1 MRAPGCDPV
10 ATVVW
15 SDRARCIS
23 LAEMRRHGITR
34 KEQASMPN
42 RISRLLK
49 HGVQRTLS
57 IAILGVALAVWAAP
71 RAASAASLVEVTN
84 FGRNPTGLR
93 MFLYVPDTVKP
104 RPAVLVAV
112 HFCTGSGPTFFSG
125 TEFASLA
132 NQHGFIVIYPSA
144 TRAGSCF
151 DVSSP
156 QALTHNGNSDPVGIV
171 SMVQYV
177 LQTFGADATR
187 VFVTG
192 ASSGGM
198 TTNVLLGDY
207 PDVFKAGAAFMGVP
221 FGCFATNDGSM
232 WNTTCANGQSIKTPQ
247 QWGDLVRAA
256 FPGFTGTRPRMQL
269 WHGTDDTT
277 LRFPNFGEEVKQWT
291 NVLGLTQTPAFTD
304 HPQSTW
310 TRVRYGGTGV
320 DAPVEAISIQGVGH
334 SLPTTGMAAMVI
346 QFFGLDRN
354 PGGDLVPPTA
364 PTSLS
369 ASNISSSGAILRWN
383 ASTDNVGVTGYR
395 IFVQSGSTAT
405 QIGTSTGTTFTVTGL
420 AAS

>member
-1 MRAPGCDPV
+1 V
-10 ATVVW
+10 
-15 SDRARCIS
+15 
-23 LAEMRRHGITR
+23 
-34 KEQASMPN
+34 
-42 RISRLLK
+42 
-49 HGVQRTLS
+49 
-57 IAILGVALAVWAAP
+57 
-71 RAASAASLVEVTN
+71 
-84 FGRNPTGLR
+84 
-93 MFLYVPDTVKP
+93 
-104 RPAVLVAV
+104 
-112 HFCTGSGPTFFSG
+112 FFSG

-144 TRAGSCF
+144 TRSGSCF
-151 DVSSP
+151 DVSTP
-156 QALTHNGNSDPVGIV
+156 QALAHNGNSDPVGIV

-177 LQTFGADATR
+177 LQNFGGDASR

-198 TTNVLLGDY
+198 MTNVLIGDY

-221 FGCFATNDGSM
+221 FGCFATTDGSM

-247 QWGDLVRAA
+247 QWGSLVSAA

-291 NVLGLTQTPAFTD
+291 NVLGLSQTPAFTD
-304 HPQSTW
+304 HPQSNW

-334 SLPTTGMAAMVI
+334 SLPSAGMAALAI

-354 PGGDLVPPTA
+354 PGGDLVPPSA
-364 PTSLS
+364 PANLVAT
-369 ASNISSSGAILRWN
+369 NVSSSSAILTWS

-395 IFVQSGSTAT
+395 IFRQQGATPAT
-405 QIGTSTGTTFTVTGL
+405 QIGTSSSSSFAVNGL
-420 AAS
+420 AASTSYSFFVRALDAAGNVSASSNTVAVTTPGNPGGGGGTPTVVITNDWGNGYCATLIVLNETGSLITWQVSITIQGIITNLWNGTYTQTGSTVTVSGVEWNGMLQPGQSTNSVGFCAAR